1 MKRFVVRAMI
11 KIYSGVELAV
21 KVVDPTTNAEVRV
34 TGRADWG
41 FAYGGRYDAAHG
53 TFLVAM
59 EAKRWGCAFLL
70 TSPPALGSSFL
81 LTLHSIFCPTLPY
94 APSRQKYTLRRKGR
108 IPKGTLQAY
117 RNG

>member
-1 MKRFVVRAMI
+1 MI

-81 LTLHSIFCPTLPY
+81 LTLSLNILPH
-94 APSRQKYTLRRKGR
+94 PSLRPVSPEIHPEAQR
-108 IPKGTLQAY
+108 PDP
-117 RNG
+117 